1 MWRKINL
8 KLKDRVTLKKM
19 KNDLCSHS
27 EQVDLPFLQKA
38 HLKGTWK
45 EGKLAA
51 LPTTDLMNLKSD
63 KDAI

>member
-1 MWRKINL
+1 
-8 KLKDRVTLKKM
+8 LKKM